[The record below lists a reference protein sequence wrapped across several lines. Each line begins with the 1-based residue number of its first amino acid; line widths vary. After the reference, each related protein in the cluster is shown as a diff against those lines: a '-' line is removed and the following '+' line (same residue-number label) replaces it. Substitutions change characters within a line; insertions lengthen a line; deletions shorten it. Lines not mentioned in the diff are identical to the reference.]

1 MKLFPLISL
10 LILSAPSALAQ
21 SQYPKLSCDDQGWC
35 KGGCDSDYCDKIKI
49 IRNNWPR
56 MTHYTKTNKYLFT
69 SETNCELFN
78 GRMNH
83 AFSAVD
89 GVSIK
94 KIWELQNPGTIG
106 WLTSGAACQKG
117 YKDRFIDKIYD

>member
-1 MKLFPLISL
+1 MKLLSLIGL
-10 LILSAPSALAQ
+10 LLLLAPSALAE
-21 SQYPKLSCDDQGWC
+21 SQLPNLYCDNKGWF
-35 KGGCDSDYCDKIKI
+35 KGECDSDHCDKIQI

-56 MTHYTKTNKYLFT
+56 ITHYTKTKKYLFT

-94 KIWELQNPGTIG
+94 KIWALQNPGTMG
-106 WLTSGAACQKG
+106 WLNS
-117 YKDRFIDKIYD
+117 

>member
-1 MKLFPLISL
+1 MKLLPLIGL
-10 LILSAPSALAQ
+10 LFLSAPSALAQ
-21 SQYPKLSCDDQGWC
+21 SQLPKLYCDNQGWC
-35 KGGCDSDYCDKIKI
+35 DGGCDSDHCDEIQI

-56 MTHYTKTNKYLFT
+56 ITHYTKTKKYLFT

-94 KIWELQNPGTIG
+94 KIWALQNPGTIG
-106 WLTSGAACQKG
+106 WLNSGAACQKG
-117 YKDRFIDKIYD
+117 YKDRFIDKMHD

>member
-1 MKLFPLISL
+1 
-10 LILSAPSALAQ
+10 
-21 SQYPKLSCDDQGWC
+21 
-35 KGGCDSDYCDKIKI
+35 
-49 IRNNWPR
+49 

-94 KIWELQNPGTIG
+94 KIWELQNPGSIG
-106 WLTSGAACQKG
+106 WLTSGAVCQKG
-117 YKDRFIDKIYD
+117 YRDRFIDKIYD